1 MKNTSVKL
9 SALMV
14 ALLTSAGIM
23 AADATETPALK
34 QPLVLDGYT
43 PDARTTE
50 NQETYKNT
58 VVPSTVAGPGHT
70 VVGQSNIVN
79 ATDGSS
85 TVIGG
90 QNFVADTAK
99 DGNIF
104 GDGSSITGYQSQAGG
119 DNNHLIGEQASSF
132 GMNNQINGNH
142 THAFGG
148 GNNVTGD
155 QSTATGHYNLIT
167 GHNASAFGYDNKA
180 LANETTV
187 VGHQSNAS
195 GLNASAFGSK
205 ATASGE
211 SALALGT
218 GANATADSTVA
229 IGNDSNATGKSS
241 VAVGESTNATGVFA
255 TALGDSS
262 TATGNRTI
270 AISVDAKAK
279 ADESVAI
286 GSASTSE
293 GIRSIAVGA
302 NATATNESATV
313 IGAHSTGDIRST
325 VIGAESEAHNHGFAG
340 GYQAKATGESST
352 AIGVRANSTGLSTI
366 AIGSDS
372 VANNKASTA
381 IGQGSQADA
390 SYSVALGKAATA
402 THGSSVALGTATT
415 TKAAVAVTE
424 ATVGKLTYGGFAG
437 TDATAVVSVGKEG
450 DHTRQIVNMGAGEI
464 SATSTDAING
474 SQLYA
479 TNDVINNV
487 ATTVTSVLGGT
498 AKVDSKGNITMTDI
512 GGTGENTVHD
522 AIKSHTVK
530 INQNA
535 EDIKAL
541 EKKLPEVQA
550 GDNTVVTST
559 TDANGKVTYTVSSKD
574 FQPAIDA
581 NTAKIKENADGIKSN
596 AKAITTNTAD
606 IRSAEGLIKANAANI
621 AQNTKDIAANT
632 DYIKAVE
639 QKLPVVA
646 AGKNTIVD
654 VVTDANGKVTYTVN
668 STDFQPAIDKNA
680 KGIADN
686 TKAIGTNTAKIADV
700 EQEAKRHTVVE
711 AGHNMEVTS
720 SKDENG
726 ATVYKVATSKDIGVN
741 SLTVY
746 NGPKITK
753 DGIDARNTKIK
764 NVTAGEDDNDAV
776 NVSQLNQV
784 KARQD
789 AQSRALKQVR
799 RTVIN
804 HGARLAN
811 VENRVTGL
819 ENKVDRLD
827 QDVKKNRKRA
837 DAGIAAVAAMANI
850 PQVYLPGKSGVG
862 VGVGYKHGQSAV
874 AVGYSRSS
882 DNGHHII
889 KLSAGVDTQKD
900 VTVGAGYMYQW

>member
-1 MKNTSVKL
+1 M
-9 SALMV
+9 
-14 ALLTSAGIM
+14 
-23 AADATETPALK
+23 
-34 QPLVLDGYT
+34 
-43 PDARTTE
+43 
-50 NQETYKNT
+50 
-58 VVPSTVAGPGHT
+58 PSTVAGPGHT

-262 TATGNRTI
+262 TAAGNRTI

-646 AGKNTIVD
+646 AGKNTTVD

-726 ATVYKVATSKDIGVN
+726 ASVYKVATSKDIGVN

-804 HGARLAN
+804 HGARLTN

-837 DAGIAAVAAMANI
+837 DAGISAVAAMANI

>member
-9 SALMV
+9 STLM
-14 ALLTSAGIM
+14 ASLLVSAGVM
-23 AADATETPALK
+23 AADATETPVLK
-34 QPLVLDGYT
+34 QPLVLDNYT

-180 LANETTV
+180 QANETTV
-187 VGHQSNAS
+187 VGHQSVAS

-293 GIRSIAVGA
+293 GIRSIAIGA

-313 IGAHSTGDIRST
+313 VGTHSTADIRGT

-621 AQNTKDIAANT
+621 AQNTKDIAVNT

-646 AGKNTIVD
+646 AGKNTTVD

-804 HGARLAN
+804 HGVRLAN

-827 QDVKKNRKRA
+827 HDVKKNRKRA
-837 DAGIAAVAAMANI
+837 DAGISAVAAMANI

>member
-9 SALMV
+9 STLM
-14 ALLTSAGIM
+14 ASLLVSAGVM
-23 AADATETPALK
+23 AADATETPVLK
-34 QPLVLDGYT
+34 QPLVLDNYT

-180 LANETTV
+180 QANETTV
-187 VGHQSNAS
+187 VGHQSVAS

-487 ATTVTSVLGGT
+487 ATTVTGVLGGT

-646 AGKNTIVD
+646 AGKNTTVD

-686 TKAIGTNTAKIADV
+686 TKAISTNTAKIADV
-700 EQEAKRHTVVE
+700 EAEAKRHTVVE

-827 QDVKKNRKRA
+827 HDVKKNRKRA
-837 DAGIAAVAAMANI
+837 DAGISAVAAMANI

>member
-9 SALMV
+9 STLM
-14 ALLTSAGIM
+14 ASLLVSAGVM
-23 AADATETPALK
+23 AADATETPVLK
-34 QPLVLDGYT
+34 QPLVLDNYT
-43 PDARTTE
+43 PDARTSE
-50 NQETYKNT
+50 NKETYKNT
-58 VVPSTVAGPGHT
+58 VVPSVVAGPGHN

-313 IGAHSTGDIRST
+313 VGTHSTADIRGT
-325 VIGAESEAHNHGFAG
+325 VIGAESQAYNHGFAG

-646 AGKNTIVD
+646 AGKNTTVD
-654 VVTDANGKVTYTVN
+654 VVTDANGKVTYTVS
-668 STDFQPAIDKNA
+668 STDYQPAIDKNA

-686 TKAIGTNTAKIADV
+686 TKAISTNTAKIADV
-700 EQEAKRHTVVE
+700 EAEAKRHTVVE

-804 HGARLAN
+804 HGARLTN

-827 QDVKKNRKRA
+827 HDVKKNRKRA
-837 DAGIAAVAAMANI
+837 DAGISAVAAMANI

>member
-9 SALMV
+9 SALMGS
-14 ALLTSAGIM
+14 LLVSAGVM
-23 AADATETPALK
+23 AADATETPVLK
-34 QPLVLDGYT
+34 QPLVLDNYT

-606 IRSAEGLIKANAANI
+606 IRSAEGLIKSNAANI

-646 AGKNTIVD
+646 AGKNTTVD

-700 EQEAKRHTVVE
+700 EQEAKRHTIVE

-827 QDVKKNRKRA
+827 HDVKKNRKRA
-837 DAGIAAVAAMANI
+837 DAGISAVAAMANI

>member
-9 SALMV
+9 STLM
-14 ALLTSAGIM
+14 ASLLVSAGVM
-23 AADATETPALK
+23 AADATETPVLK
-34 QPLVLDGYT
+34 QPLVLDNYT
-43 PDARTTE
+43 PDARTSE
-50 NQETYKNT
+50 NKETYKNT

-119 DNNHLIGEQASSF
+119 DNNHLIGEQNSAF

-167 GHNASAFGYDNKA
+167 GHNSSAFGYDNKA
-180 LANETTV
+180 QANETTV
-187 VGHQSNAS
+187 VGHQSVAS

-241 VAVGESTNATGVFA
+241 VAVGESTNATGVFS

-262 TATGNRTI
+262 TATGNRTV
-270 AISVDAKAK
+270 AISVDSKAK
-279 ADESVAI
+279 ADESIAV
-286 GSASTSE
+286 GSASAAE
-293 GIRSIAVGA
+293 GIRSIAIGA

-313 IGAHSTGDIRST
+313 VGTHSTADIRGT

-646 AGKNTIVD
+646 AGKNTTVD

-686 TKAIGTNTAKIADV
+686 TKAISTNTAKIADV
-700 EQEAKRHTVVE
+700 EQEAKRHTIVE

-799 RTVIN
+799 RTLIN
-804 HGARLAN
+804 HGARLTN

-827 QDVKKNRKRA
+827 HDVKKNRKRA
-837 DAGIAAVAAMANI
+837 DAGISAVAAMANI

>member
-9 SALMV
+9 STLM
-14 ALLTSAGIM
+14 ASLLVSAGVM
-23 AADATETPALK
+23 AADATETPVLK
-34 QPLVLDGYT
+34 QPLVLDNYT

-205 ATASGE
+205 
-211 SALALGT
+211 
-218 GANATADSTVA
+218 
-229 IGNDSNATGKSS
+229 
-241 VAVGESTNATGVFA
+241 
-255 TALGDSS
+255 
-262 TATGNRTI
+262 
-270 AISVDAKAK
+270 
-279 ADESVAI
+279 
-286 GSASTSE
+286 
-293 GIRSIAVGA
+293 
-302 NATATNESATV
+302 
-313 IGAHSTGDIRST
+313 
-325 VIGAESEAHNHGFAG
+325 
-340 GYQAKATGESST
+340 AKATGESST

-498 AKVDSKGNITMTDI
+498 AKVDSKGNITMADI

-646 AGKNTIVD
+646 AGKNTTVD

-686 TKAIGTNTAKIADV
+686 TKAISTNTAKIADV

-784 KARQD
+784 KARQN

-799 RTVIN
+799 RHVYN
-804 HGARLAN
+804 NSVRLDN

-827 QDVKKNRKRA
+827 HDVKKNRKRA
-837 DAGIAAVAAMANI
+837 DAGISAVAAMANI

-862 VGVGYKHGQSAV
+862 VGAGYKHGQSAV

>member
-9 SALMV
+9 STLM
-14 ALLTSAGIM
+14 ASLLVSAGVM
-23 AADATETPALK
+23 AADATETPVLK
-34 QPLVLDGYT
+34 QPLVLDNYT
-43 PDARTTE
+43 PDARTSE
-50 NQETYKNT
+50 NKETYKNT
-58 VVPSTVAGPGHT
+58 VVPSVVAGPGHT

-119 DNNHLIGEQASSF
+119 DNNHLIGEQNSAF

-180 LANETTV
+180 QANETTV
-187 VGHQSNAS
+187 VGHQSVAS

-211 SALALGT
+211 SALAMGT
-218 GANATADSTVA
+218 GA
-229 IGNDSNATGKSS
+229 
-241 VAVGESTNATGVFA
+241 
-255 TALGDSS
+255 

-313 IGAHSTGDIRST
+313 VGTHSTADIRGT

-621 AQNTKDIAANT
+621 AQNTKDIAVNT

-646 AGKNTIVD
+646 AGKNTTVD

-700 EQEAKRHTVVE
+700 EQEAKRHTIVE

-827 QDVKKNRKRA
+827 HDVKKNRKRA
-837 DAGIAAVAAMANI
+837 DAGISAVAAMANI

>member
-9 SALMV
+9 SALM
-14 ALLTSAGIM
+14 ASLLVSAGVM
-23 AADATETPALK
+23 AADATETPVLK
-34 QPLVLDGYT
+34 QPLVLDNYT

-646 AGKNTIVD
+646 AGKNTTVD

-700 EQEAKRHTVVE
+700 EQEAKRHTIVE

-827 QDVKKNRKRA
+827 HDVKKNRKRA
-837 DAGIAAVAAMANI
+837 DAGISAVAAMANI

>member
-9 SALMV
+9 STLM
-14 ALLTSAGIM
+14 ASLLVSAGVM
-23 AADATETPALK
+23 AADATETPVLK
-34 QPLVLDGYT
+34 QPLVLDNYT

-119 DNNHLIGEQASSF
+119 DNNHLIGEQNSAF
-132 GMNNQINGNH
+132 GMNNQVNGNH

-167 GHNASAFGYDNKA
+167 GHNSSAFGYDNKA
-180 LANETTV
+180 QANETTV
-187 VGHQSNAS
+187 VGHQSVAS

-218 GANATADSTVA
+218 GANAT
-229 IGNDSNATGKSS
+229 
-241 VAVGESTNATGVFA
+241 
-255 TALGDSS
+255 
-262 TATGNRTI
+262 
-270 AISVDAKAK
+270 
-279 ADESVAI
+279 
-286 GSASTSE
+286 
-293 GIRSIAVGA
+293 
-302 NATATNESATV
+302 NESATV
-313 IGAHSTGDIRST
+313 VGTHSTADIRGT
-325 VIGAESEAHNHGFAG
+325 VIGAESQAYNHGFAG

-596 AKAITTNTAD
+596 AKAIADNSANITKNTNAIADNTKAISTNTAD
-606 IRSAEGLIKANAANI
+606 IRAAEKLIDMNAKGI

-632 DYIKAVE
+632 NYIKAVE
-639 QKLPVVA
+639 QKLPVVT
-646 AGKNTIVD
+646 AGKNTTVD
-654 VVTDANGKVTYTVN
+654 ISTDANGKVTYTV
-668 STDFQPAIDKNA
+668 SSADYQPAIDKNA

-686 TKAIGTNTAKIADV
+686 TKAIESNKAKIADV
-700 EQEAKRHTVVE
+700 EQEAKRHTIVE

-776 NVSQLNQV
+776 NVSQLNKV

-827 QDVKKNRKRA
+827 HDVKKNRKRA
-837 DAGIAAVAAMANI
+837 DAGISAVAAMANI

>member
-9 SALMV
+9 SALMGS
-14 ALLTSAGIM
+14 LLVSAGVM
-23 AADATETPALK
+23 AADATETPVLK
-34 QPLVLDGYT
+34 QPLVLDNYT
-43 PDARTTE
+43 PDARTSE
-50 NQETYKNT
+50 NKETYKNT
-58 VVPSTVAGPGHT
+58 VVPSVVAGPGHN

-119 DNNHLIGEQASSF
+119 DNNHLIGEQVSSF

-167 GHNASAFGYDNKA
+167 GHNSSAFGYDNKA

-241 VAVGESTNATGVFA
+241 VAVGESTNATGVFS

-262 TATGNRTI
+262 TATGNRTV
-270 AISVDAKAK
+270 AVSVNAKAK
-279 ADESVAI
+279 ADESIAI

-293 GIRSIAVGA
+293 GIRSVAIGA

-313 IGAHSTGDIRST
+313 VGTHSTADIRGT
-325 VIGAESEAHNHGFAG
+325 VIGAESQAYNHGFAG

-498 AKVDSKGNITMTDI
+498 AKVDSKGNITMADI
-512 GGTGENTVHD
+512 GGTSENTVHD

-550 GDNTVVTST
+550 GDNTAVTST

-639 QKLPVVA
+639 QKLPVIA
-646 AGKNTIVD
+646 AGKNTTVD
-654 VVTDANGKVTYTVN
+654 ISTDTNGKVTYTVS
-668 STDFQPAIDKNA
+668 STDYQPAIDKNA

-686 TKAIGTNTAKIADV
+686 IKAIESNKAKIADV
-700 EQEAKRHTVVE
+700 EAEAKRHTVVE

-827 QDVKKNRKRA
+827 HDVKKNRKRA
-837 DAGIAAVAAMANI
+837 DAGISAVAAMANI